1 MLSEIVYA
9 VPCFLVIVYHEF
21 TMVQIKISKT
31 RVKVGDVYTKLLLLI
46 LEHQFAII
54 KQKGGNVSLGKV
66 IFHIDVNSAFLS
78 WEAVYRLYHLGGS
91 VDLREQVSAVG
102 GDMAMRHGI
111 ILAKSIPAKRYK
123 IQTGETILEAQRKCP
138 NLLLVPPNY
147 GLYERCSAAFMN
159 ILRQYS
165 PVVEQY
171 SIDEAFVDMTGTEGL
186 WGEPGN
192 SSQPDTESDPGRTG
206 FYSKCRRF

>member
-1 MLSEIVYA
+1 M
-9 VPCFLVIVYHEF
+9 
-21 TMVQIKISKT
+21 
-31 RVKVGDVYTKLLLLI
+31 
-46 LEHQFAII
+46 
-54 KQKGGNVSLGKV
+54 GKV

>member
-1 MLSEIVYA
+1 M
-9 VPCFLVIVYHEF
+9 
-21 TMVQIKISKT
+21 
-31 RVKVGDVYTKLLLLI
+31 D
-46 LEHQFAII
+46 
-54 KQKGGNVSLGKV
+54 KV

-111 ILAKSIPAKRYK
+111 ILAKSILAKQYH

-138 NLLLVPPNY
+138 NLILVPPNY
-147 GLYERCSAAFMN
+147 GLYERCSVAFMN

-165 PVVEQY
+165 PMVEQY
-171 SIDEAFVDMTGTEGL
+171 LSLIHI
-186 WGEPGN
+186 
-192 SSQPDTESDPGRTG
+192 
-206 FYSKCRRF
+206 

>member
-66 IFHIDVNSAFLS
+66 I
-78 WEAVYRLYHLGGS
+78 
-91 VDLREQVSAVG
+91 
-102 GDMAMRHGI
+102 
-111 ILAKSIPAKRYK
+111 
-123 IQTGETILEAQRKCP
+123 
-138 NLLLVPPNY
+138 
-147 GLYERCSAAFMN
+147 
-159 ILRQYS
+159 
-165 PVVEQY
+165 
-171 SIDEAFVDMTGTEGL
+171 
-186 WGEPGN
+186 
-192 SSQPDTESDPGRTG
+192 
-206 FYSKCRRF
+206 